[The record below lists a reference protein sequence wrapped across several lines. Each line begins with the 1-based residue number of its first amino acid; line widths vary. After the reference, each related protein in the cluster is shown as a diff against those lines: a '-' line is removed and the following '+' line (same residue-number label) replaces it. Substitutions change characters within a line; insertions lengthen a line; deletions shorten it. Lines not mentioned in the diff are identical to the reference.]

1 MRGVKQEWNHNTHH
15 HGTILRLLPPHPD
28 VVLDVG
34 CGDGSF
40 AALLGRTATSV
51 LALDVD
57 PVQVQIT
64 KSRCR
69 AQRNVRVQEGEFL
82 TANLPSE
89 HFDAVTAL
97 ASFHHMP
104 FEPAASEAKRV
115 LKPGG
120 RLIVLGVWTDR
131 STASDLALNLSST
144 ALNGVLRRL
153 RGRDVMAA
161 PATMPT
167 MSFPEVKQAARECFP
182 GARIKRR
189 RLWRYTLTWEKPKGR
204 DQTRTRCP

>member
-1 MRGVKQEWNHNTHH
+1 MREWNHNTHH
-15 HGTILRLLPPHPD
+15 HGALLRLLPPRPES
-28 VVLDVG
+28 VVDVG

-40 AALLGRTATSV
+40 AALLGQRCDTV

-57 PVQVQIT
+57 PVQVEAARR
-64 KSRCR
+64 RCA
-69 AQRNVRVQEGEFL
+69 AQFNVTVQEGDFL
-82 TANLPSE
+82 AAGLPSRR
-89 HFDAVTAL
+89 FDVVTAL

-104 FEPAASEAKRV
+104 FEAAANEVVRV

-120 RLIVLGVWTDR
+120 RLVVLGVWTDR
-131 STASDLALNLSST
+131 STALDIVLNLIST
-144 ALNGVLRRL
+144 AMNLVLRRL
-153 RGRDVMAA
+153 RGPDVMAA